1 MNATGTITV
10 NDLPAVD
17 AGSAQTVCAGASVT
31 LSGSGATSY
40 SWDNSVTNGTSFTA
54 STTTTYTV
62 TGTDANSCQNTDQ
75 VTVTVNN
82 AENASFAYSSNEFC
96 SDGTDP
102 VAVIAGVSGGT
113 FSSTSGLVINSSTG
127 SIDLD
132 ASTLGTYTITYTT
145 PGTCTGT
152 VSYTH
157 LRAHET

>member
-1 MNATGTITV
+1 MSKHGSSNGTVTV
-10 NDLPAVD
+10 NRLPTVD
-17 AGSAQTVCAGASVT
+17 AGSDQTVCFGDDVT
-31 LSGSGATSY
+31 LSGSGASTY
-40 SWDNSVTNGTSFTA
+40 SWDNGITDNTAFTA

-62 TGTDANSCQNTDQ
+62 TGTDANGCQNTDQ

-82 AENASFAYSSNEFC
+82 IENASFAYSSSGFC

-102 VAVIAGVSGGT
+102 VAVIVGVSGGT

-145 PGTCTGT
+145 PGTCTG
-152 VSYTH
+152 S
-157 LRAHET
+157 LLMK

>member
-1 MNATGTITV
+1 MEQV
-10 NDLPAVD
+10 LLQVL
-17 AGSAQTVCAGASVT
+17 Q
-31 LSGSGATSY
+31 
-40 SWDNSVTNGTSFTA
+40 
-54 STTTTYTV
+54 TTYTV
-62 TGTDANSCQNTDQ
+62 TGTDGNGCQNTDQ

-82 AENASFAYSSNEFC
+82 TENASFAYSSNGFC

-145 PGTCTGT
+145 PGTCTGSST
-152 VSYTH
+152 YEITISAPSVGFNYGGTTEFCS
-157 LRAHET
+157 